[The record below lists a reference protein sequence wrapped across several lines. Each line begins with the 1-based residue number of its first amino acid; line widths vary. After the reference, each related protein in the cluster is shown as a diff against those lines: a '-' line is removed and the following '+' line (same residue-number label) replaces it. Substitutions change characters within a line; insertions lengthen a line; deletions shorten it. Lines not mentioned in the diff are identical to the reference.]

1 MKCPL
6 TRLLAVLLCI
16 CVPYSLAFQVQGIM
30 EADFEI
36 PFTKEAV
43 LSALYE
49 ADIPTLRRAISLE
62 LVSCEEL
69 TSYYLQR
76 IEDYNDPYNCF
87 ITICDDA
94 LELARQRDAQL
105 AAGNAQ
111 GLLFGIPIVIKDNMD
126 LAGYLTTSGHNKSE
140 SPTADSDAYVVSR
153 LLEEGA
159 VIIAKA
165 NMSTDAQDARIS
177 YSQAVGQTKN
187 AYNTLLAAGGSSGGS
202 AVATSLNF
210 AAASLGTD
218 TNSSL
223 RIPAALNGCVSMRST
238 TGLISMAGIDKLNST
253 RDVPGAITR
262 SVYDLAIMMDVLTD
276 SAYSYTESLNGN
288 ALDGLRIGILSELVQ
303 ENHADADQEVLAAFE
318 NAAEEL
324 RQCGAE
330 VITVSMPNLFTLSD
344 PTFNSSKQS
353 YKDALYEGFQDLL
366 AEYGLDAVIY
376 PTYSSTPLRSGKDE
390 NGVSWS
396 AWDQP
401 FLNNC
406 RTLSPSAGIP
416 EVSVVIGYHSLGAG
430 IGMEIAAARNC
441 EQLLLD
447 IAYTYTS
454 RYDHRQVPEGAP
466 DAYAQFHTGSLSEL
480 IAAYL
485 AAADAATAPTT
496 VPTEA
501 PAVPATQATEAPT
514 HPAETKVPQESTPMQ
529 SDPGDSDE
537 GDEALSVWVW
547 LFPLGSTLLIAMVLV
562 LIQIHVNRV
571 VRRKRRARMRDSG
584 RDSSHV

>member
-1 MKCPL
+1 MKRPLTKVLIVLLCVFLLCPL
-6 TRLLAVLLCI
+6 TSRALGAT
-16 CVPYSLAFQVQGIM
+16 
-30 EADFEI
+30 EAGFEI
-36 PFTKEAV
+36 PFTKEAL

-49 ADIPTLRRAISLE
+49 ADISTLRQAISLE

-69 TSYYLQR
+69 TAYYLDR
-76 IEDYNDPYNCF
+76 VENYNEPYNCF

-94 LELARQRDAQL
+94 LEVARQRDAQL

-126 LAGYLTTSGHNKSE
+126 LAGYLTTSGHSKSE

-223 RIPAALNGCVSMRST
+223 RIPAALNGCVSLRAT

-276 SAYSYTESLNGN
+276 SAYNYTENLNGD

-303 ENHADADQEVLAAFE
+303 EGHDDADQEVLAAFQS
-318 NAAEEL
+318 AVEEL

-330 VITVSMPNLFTLSD
+330 VITVSMPNLFALSD
-344 PTFNSSKQS
+344 PTFNSNKQS

-396 AWDQP
+396 AWGQP

-430 IGMEIAAARNC
+430 IGMEIAAPRNC

-454 RYDHRQVPEGAP
+454 HYDHRQVPEGAP
-466 DAYAQFHTGSLSEL
+466 DAYVQSRAGSLSEL
-480 IAAYL
+480 IEAYL

-496 VPTEA
+496 IPTEA
-501 PAVPATQATEAPT
+501 PTVPTTQATEAPT
-514 HPAETKVPQESTPMQ
+514 YSAETEVPQESTPIH
-529 SDPGDSDE
+529 SGSGDSGSE
-537 GDEALSVWVW
+537 EETFSVW
-547 LFPLGSTLLIAMVLV
+547 LLPLGLALLAAMVLV
-562 LIQIHVNRV
+562 LIQIHVNRI
-571 VRRKRRARMRDSG
+571 VRRKRRSRKRNSN